1 MRTRVR
7 LQEPLQTIV
16 GSPEFS
22 TIDKSVRDESDDNVI
37 RVVPLVTFA

>member
-7 LQEPLQTIV
+7 LQEPPQVIV

-22 TIDKSVRDESDDNVI
+22 TIDKSVRDDSGDNAI
-37 RVVPLVTFA
+37 RLVPLVTFA